1 MRGVAEYVM
10 RGRRQALLVAVITAA
25 IPMFSW
31 VSAAVVGLVVLRRGL
46 RDGLNIMLAALVPG
60 LLVAYYGEIMPAA
73 GLLSVTAVAWLL
85 RSTGSWNLAL
95 CAAAALGLLLSAG
108 LHTVGSNYLA
118 GVETLFAQVFQ
129 SMPVPAAENGAP
141 VLMPPAAVDIAGMF
155 GLVHSVTLVICLI
168 IARWWQAQLYNA
180 GGFRLEFHA
189 LRLSPVQV
197 VGLMLVAASLLAMGP
212 AFRLWAWLPL
222 VPMLFAG
229 LALTH
234 AMLTARG
241 WGGWLGLFYAVLLL
255 LPPIK
260 QFLVVLAAMDGW
272 LDFRRR
278 WLKPPGG

>member
-10 RGRRQALLVAVITAA
+10 RGRTQALLVAVITAG
-25 IPMFSW
+25 IPMFFW
-31 VSAAVVGLVVLRRGL
+31 VSAAVIGLVTLRRGV
-46 RDGLNIMLAALVPG
+46 RDGVTIMCAALVPG
-60 LLVAYYGEIMPAA
+60 MVVAYYGEIMPAA
-73 GLLSVTAVAWLL
+73 ALLGVTGLAWVL
-85 RSTGSWNLAL
+85 RSTSSWNWAL
-95 CAAAALGLLLSAG
+95 CAAAAMGLLLSAG
-108 LHTVGSNYLA
+108 LYTVGSTYLA
-118 GVETLFAQVFQ
+118 GIETLFAQVFQ
-129 SMPVPAAENGAP
+129 NMAVPVAENGQP

-168 IARWWQAQLYNA
+168 IARWWQAQLYNE

-189 LRLSPVQV
+189 LRLSPLQV

-212 AFRLWAWLPL
+212 AFRLWAWMPL
-222 VPMLFAG
+222 VPMLFSG
-229 LALTH
+229 LALMH
-234 AMLTARG
+234 AMLAARG
-241 WGGWLGLFYAVLLL
+241 WGGWMGLFYAALFL